1 MISPFFPP
9 EYMISQ
15 VKTHSSMHFF
25 PWPRNVDKLLSERHI
40 KVATARVL
48 KRGMLNYDMSTLTN
62 DVAINIPQLFL

>member
-25 PWPRNVDKLLSERHI
+25 PWLRNVDKLLSERHI
-40 KVATARVL
+40 KVATACVL